1 MKLEKLTTEQE
12 ALIPVIRDIWINQL
26 YNLKDINVNQ
36 VTEGIEWLYSFCNLP
51 KPRVIICESLLEA
64 QLTIH
69 VMKQMAKVAANV
81 GANVGDNVR
90 ANVGDNVGANVWAN
104 VWANVGDITIE
115 PICLYGDINDYGWVS
130 FYDFFNEI
138 GVLNNDDFNRFKN
151 LISSNYFTMIQMD
164 TACFV
169 VKNPKHIRL
178 NAQNQMN
185 SISEYAIEFNDGT
198 GMYFVNGQYL
208 SDTLYQKLS
217 QKEYTSTEFFAE
229 KNEETKS
236 AAIAYM
242 QQAFGDDYVASFL
255 RDNLTEIDTYVDKKK
270 AEYLKGTTGGMNV
283 GVYTLFKGEI
293 NGIAISYVRCY
304 CPSTDRMFFLG
315 VDPEHDNAKDAIAS
329 LYTIPAKLKPH
340 IKGISRQGERFSTIF
355 TPKGVELLNNI
366 TKDDLSDLVTITG
379 DEYFNLMTY
388 EY

>member
-1 MKLEKLTTEQE
+1 MW
-12 ALIPVIRDIWINQL
+12 D
-26 YNLKDINVNQ
+26 NVW
-36 VTEGIEWLYSFCNLP
+36 V
-51 KPRVIICESLLEA
+51 RVWDNVCDNVCDNVWDNVWDKVWDKVWA
-64 QLTIH
+64 N
-69 VMKQMAKVAANV
+69 VCANVWDNVRAKVW
-81 GANVGDNVR
+81 DNVR
-90 ANVGDNVGANVWAN
+90 ANVRDNVWAN
-104 VWANVGDITIE
+104 VRDNVRDNVVAKVGDITIE
-115 PICLYGDINDYGWVS
+115 PICSYGDINDYGWVS
-130 FYDFFNEI
+130 FYDFFTEI
-138 GVLNNDDFNRFKN
+138 GVFNNDDFNRFKN

-185 SISEYAIEFNDGT
+185 SISEYAIKFNDGT

-217 QKEYTSTEFFAE
+217 QKEYTPTEFFAE

-270 AEYLKGTTGGMNV
+270 EEYLKGTTGGMNV

-315 VDPEHDNAKDAIAS
+315 VNPEHDNAKDAIAS

-366 TKDDLSDLVTITG
+366 TKDDLSALATITG